1 MTPPPPIACEVP
13 GCTFSTEDGIP
24 SHELRIRRLEAH
36 IEMVHKLGKQRPK
49 PSQIP
54 RPELEEDASEEEWGH
69 FLVKWK
75 RYKRSC
81 LQGMTKTDMVDHLWA
96 CCPKELESAMK
107 QVGTSLDSEEELLTY
122 MEKLGVRKRNVLLN
136 KVAFLDL
143 HQNQGEPVKL
153 FVTRLQG
160 KAAVCDFTLPEG
172 ESDYTQ
178 HMVQHQLIKG
188 LCDPRIQEDVL
199 AHAATTEGA
208 KMGLAEVINMVEAK
222 ESGRLDC
229 ESLQK
234 SGGVRKVTE
243 YRKVKAGAA
252 CRYCGGTGHDKY
264 PERKV
269 REKSCPAFDKVCDRC
284 KHKGHFKRMC
294 ERPSVKGVE
303 GKKASDS
310 SSGESS
316 DEGKRGSVATIY
328 GAAQFCSATAATPD
342 DEGTWFM

>member
-1 MTPPPPIACEVP
+1 
-13 GCTFSTEDGIP
+13 
-24 SHELRIRRLEAH
+24 
-36 IEMVHKLGKQRPK
+36 
-49 PSQIP
+49 
-54 RPELEEDASEEEWGH
+54 
-69 FLVKWK
+69 
-75 RYKRSC
+75 
-81 LQGMTKTDMVDHLWA
+81 
-96 CCPKELESAMK
+96 
-107 QVGTSLDSEEELLTY
+107 
-122 MEKLGVRKRNVLLN
+122 
-136 KVAFLDL
+136 
-143 HQNQGEPVKL
+143 
-153 FVTRLQG
+153 
-160 KAAVCDFTLPEG
+160 
-172 ESDYTQ
+172 
-178 HMVQHQLIKG
+178 
-188 LCDPRIQEDVL
+188 
-199 AHAATTEGA
+199 
-208 KMGLAEVINMVEAK
+208 MGLAEVINMVEAK
-222 ESGRLDC
+222 ESGKLDC

-294 ERPSVKGVE
+294 ERASVKGVE